1 MILWTALTTVGLAL
15 EDKKIL
21 VLVVYTFQICFVFMH
36 ETMRRRGQTANKRL
50 INYVMDDLFL
60 ELLLC
65 LCSGYK
71 DGYTLCFSVYPFCL

>member
-50 INYVMDDLFL
+50 INYVMDDIYFW
-60 ELLLC
+60 LLPI
-65 LCSGYK
+65 SRIIIV
-71 DGYTLCFSVYPFCL
+71 FM